1 MMQFELNKER
11 PSIIKVVG
19 IGGGGSNAVNH
30 MFRQGI
36 KGVDFVVCNTDAQAL
51 DMSPVPKKIQLGKN
65 LTEGLGAGSNPE
77 AGRNAAMETVDE
89 IRNMLSDNTKMV
101 FITAGMGGGTG
112 TGAAPVI
119 AGIAK
124 ELGILTVGIVTVP
137 FNFEG
142 PRRRQQA
149 TSGIEQLKKNVDTL
163 LIICNDK
170 LREIHGNLSYTQAFA
185 HADNILNVAAK
196 SIAEI
201 ITITYN
207 INVDFAD
214 VVTVMKESGVA
225 IMGCAAADGENRATQ
240 AIEHA
245 LESPLLNDNN
255 IEGARYILLN
265 ITSAEKEVTLDE
277 VGEITGYIQEQSGYT
292 AEIIM
297 GIGKDD
303 TLGDKLCVTV
313 IATGFKTQEE
323 INHPA
328 KPAAEKK
335 VHQLIEEPK
344 DEFKPET
351 SEKISLTDPMR
362 HHQQTDEDESE
373 DIKASP
379 VPEPYII
386 IRNEEKPVTVELDP
400 VSSGMP
406 VEPMQDKEPEET
418 KMETEPEIFSVTET
432 PIEIKETTKTVS
444 IPYVP
449 QEEEDPV
456 SAARRRIMEIRR
468 VNFKINTPQGL
479 TDLEK
484 EPAYK
489 RRNVKL
495 ENVPPSTESN
505 VSRYTLSEDSEKK
518 PELKANNTFIHD
530 RVD

>member
-1 MMQFELNKER
+1 MIQFELNKER

-19 IGGGGSNAVNH
+19 VGGGGSNAVNH

-36 KGVDFVVCNTDAQAL
+36 KGVDFVVCNTDVQAL
-51 DMSPVPKKIQLGKN
+51 EMSPVPKKIQLGKN

-77 AGRNAAMETVDE
+77 AGRNAAMETVDD
-89 IRNMLSDNTKMV
+89 IKAMLSDNTKMV

-124 ELGILTVGIVTVP
+124 ELGVLTVGIVTVP

-225 IMGCAAADGENRATQ
+225 IMGCAIAEGENRAMQ

-245 LESPLLNDNN
+245 LESPLLNDNH

-277 VGEITGYIQEQSGYT
+277 VGEITEYIQKQSGNT

-297 GIGKDD
+297 GIGKDES
-303 TLGDKLCVTV
+303 LGDKLCVTV
-313 IATGFKTQEE
+313 IATGFKTQDE

-328 KPAAEKK
+328 KPAVEKK
-335 VHQLIEEPK
+335 VHQLMDEPRQ
-344 DEFKPET
+344 ETKPVV
-351 SEKISLTDPMR
+351 IAADPKPGY
-362 HHQQTDEDESE
+362 HQQVEEE
-373 DIKASP
+373 EEELRASP

-386 IRNEEKPVTVELDP
+386 IRNEEKPLTVELDP
-400 VSSGMP
+400 VSTGMP
-406 VEPMQDKEPEET
+406 DEPVAEKEPEEI
-418 KMETEPEIFSVTET
+418 KAAAEPEIFSVTET
-432 PIEIKETTKTVS
+432 PIEIKETPKTAS

-449 QEEEDPV
+449 MEEEDPV
-456 SAARRRIMEIRR
+456 SAARRRIMEISRKS
-468 VNFKINTPQGL
+468 FKINTPQGL
-479 TDLEK
+479 TDMEK